1 VGRQKLGLVFNMI
14 GTPILMVGII
24 IAAPHGIVAVAMVHD
39 EVMVPYSFIR
49 IEVANRLIGTTWG
62 ESLVALSAAASAVAG
77 ILLFAL
83 PVRLLLDGGF
93 LRMIAVAAAGTL
105 GAVVGVAIGSRST
118 YGELKGLALK
128 AAGR

>member
-1 VGRQKLGLVFNMI
+1 
-14 GTPILMVGII
+14 
-24 IAAPHGIVAVAMVHD
+24 
-39 EVMVPYSFIR
+39 MVPYSFIR

-62 ESLVALSAAASAVAG
+62 ESLAALSSAASAVAG

-93 LRMIAVAAAGTL
+93 LRMAAVAVAGVV
-105 GAVVGVAIGSRST
+105 GAVVGVSVGARST
-118 YGELKGLALK
+118 YGELKDLALK